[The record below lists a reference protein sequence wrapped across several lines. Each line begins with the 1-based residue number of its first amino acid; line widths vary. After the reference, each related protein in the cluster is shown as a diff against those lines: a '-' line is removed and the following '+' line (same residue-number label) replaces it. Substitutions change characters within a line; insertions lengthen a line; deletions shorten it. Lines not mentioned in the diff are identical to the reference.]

1 MRPAAGTAETLRP
14 SPAKWLAMVAI
25 SAVFVWIGLRIMGTH
40 PLIGWSSLVFFGLCG
55 GLAVLN
61 LLPGASCLV
70 LDEDGFEIVSLF
82 RRSRVRWTEVARFGE
97 TRVGLHRLVGFD
109 FVDGHAGS
117 DRLRRVN
124 RNLSGFQAALPDT
137 YGLSA
142 RDLAARMDVRL
153 AAHRADAAWRA

>member
-1 MRPAAGTAETLRP
+1 MAGTIEALRP

-40 PLIGWSSLVFFGLCG
+40 PLVAWSCIVFFGLCG
-55 GLAVLN
+55 ALAVLN
-61 LLPGASCLV
+61 LVPGASALV
-70 LDEDGFEIVSLF
+70 LDGEGFEIVSLF
-82 RRSRVRWTEVARFGE
+82 RRSRVRWADVARFGE
-97 TRVGLHRLVGFD
+97 TRVGLQRLVGFD

-117 DRLRRVN
+117 DRLRSVN

-142 RDLAARMDVRL
+142 GELATRMEARL